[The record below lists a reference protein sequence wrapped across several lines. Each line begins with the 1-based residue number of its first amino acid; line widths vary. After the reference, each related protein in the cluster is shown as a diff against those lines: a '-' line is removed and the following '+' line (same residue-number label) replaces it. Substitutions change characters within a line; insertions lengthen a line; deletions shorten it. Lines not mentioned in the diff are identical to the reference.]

1 MLSVEDRLEPDSHPL
16 ALTADAVATNGV
28 NPWNWRDTSTN
39 GTNPNPNTLK
49 VIIIIWIFMAEEL
62 DWLEIL
68 LLDCVLMNLIQLP
81 LDNIYFDCMN
91 FLFC

>member
-1 MLSVEDRLEPDSHPL
+1 
-16 ALTADAVATNGV
+16 
-28 NPWNWRDTSTN
+28 
-39 GTNPNPNTLK
+39 
-49 VIIIIWIFMAEEL
+49 MAEEL